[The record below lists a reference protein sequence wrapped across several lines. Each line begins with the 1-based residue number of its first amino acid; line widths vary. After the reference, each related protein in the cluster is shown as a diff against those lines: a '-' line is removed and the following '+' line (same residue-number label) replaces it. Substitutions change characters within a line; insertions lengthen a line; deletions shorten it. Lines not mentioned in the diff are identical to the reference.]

1 MKGLLLII
9 AIVFATTQ
17 LHAKDYWEPY
27 SVICNDDVEEIRAFY
42 RQEGLYPLMAGGGH
56 IPREAGTGPLVK
68 VVTYIL
74 QDDSGS
80 FAVMRYDELGNIC
93 LISVGGEITT
103 DATLMMEWL
112 GIE

>member
-1 MKGLLLII
+1 MRLLVLILLICTI
-9 AIVFATTQ
+9 TTTQ
-17 LHAKDYWEPY
+17 AKDFWKPY
-27 SVICNDDVEEIRAFY
+27 SVICNDNVEEIRAFY
-42 RQEGLYPLMAGGGH
+42 RQEGLYPVMAGGGH
-56 IPREAGTGPLVK
+56 IPREQGAGPLTK

-80 FAVMRYDELGNIC
+80 FAVMRYDEHGEIC

-103 DATLMMEWL
+103 DATQMMKWL